1 MYIPES
7 KLIFTFIFR
16 GGDLYRP
23 GTTLDLKFQPHK
35 SSEYTDLAATVI
47 KRFEPFTSTVVLLV
61 QRLPD
66 NQPLILKL
74 ADHRLGYR
82 ASNDDNVDTVPWLS
96 SIDDHLRLAV
106 RDIQRGVK
114 PNWFKLIHD
123 FENRPD
129 TKLWE
134 DWMWEVCTWIGKISS
149 HNTELSAYRL
159 LYQLQ
164 GRYIPR
170 LLGVVRLRITP
181 ESTPLHP
188 ITDVVQ
194 GLVLE
199 YVPGISMDKL
209 KPGIG
214 VSEQEAEKISSAV
227 LEGFRAIEAEKR
239 LLHNDVHTRNIVL
252 REGDQ
257 SLVIIDFGEA
267 SIQNPD

>member
-1 MYIPES
+1 MIS
-7 KLIFTFIFR
+7 RTGL
-16 GGDLYRP
+16 
-23 GTTLDLKFQPHK
+23 TLSFGRIGCGR
-35 SSEYTDLAATVI
+35 S
-47 KRFEPFTSTVVLLV
+47 
-61 QRLPD
+61 
-66 NQPLILKL
+66 
-74 ADHRLGYR
+74 
-82 ASNDDNVDTVPWLS
+82 
-96 SIDDHLRLAV
+96 
-106 RDIQRGVK
+106 
-114 PNWFKLIHD
+114 
-123 FENRPD
+123 
-129 TKLWE
+129 
-134 DWMWEVCTWIGKISS
+134 CTWIGKISS

-267 SIQNPD
+267 SIQNPDYSDKEWGARRPRRSGYTLHEEASGGS